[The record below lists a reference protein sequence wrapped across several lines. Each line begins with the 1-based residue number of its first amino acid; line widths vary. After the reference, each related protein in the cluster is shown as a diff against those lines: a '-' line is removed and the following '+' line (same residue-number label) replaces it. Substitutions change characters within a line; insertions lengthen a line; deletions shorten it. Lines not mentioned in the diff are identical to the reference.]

1 MTTLPGENPFRQLTS
16 ADLESGKYA
25 SLTQIHFSS
34 HTLVVPDSDHT
45 ALVKQQNPDSRQ
57 TRLMRKRAT
66 NRILFS
72 FWHSPTV
79 GQHVQRTRDYGRRN
93 QIAAELRRADSHGM
107 RLAKRA
113 MHYSRSLKRPR
124 KTSEKVQ
131 KWGCNESGERISCA
145 APISGQ
151 S

>member
-1 MTTLPGENPFRQLTS
+1 VTTLPGENPFRQLTS

-25 SLTQIHFSS
+25 SLTQIPFSS

-57 TRLMRKRAT
+57 TRLMRKTAT

-93 QIAAELRRADSHGM
+93 QIATELRRADSAWNALGQAGDA
-107 RLAKRA
+107 LFSKPKKAPKNKRKSSK
-113 MHYSRSLKRPR
+113 MGL
-124 KTSEKVQ
+124 Q
-131 KWGCNESGERISCA
+131 
-145 APISGQ
+145 
-151 S
+151 